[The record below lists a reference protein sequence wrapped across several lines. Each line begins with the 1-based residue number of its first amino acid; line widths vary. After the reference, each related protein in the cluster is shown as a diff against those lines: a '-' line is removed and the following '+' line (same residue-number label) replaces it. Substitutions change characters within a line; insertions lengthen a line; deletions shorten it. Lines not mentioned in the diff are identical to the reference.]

1 MLAIADVVHVVV
13 FADVVHIVVVFVDV
27 VHVVAFVDV
36 VVAAVVGTPFA
47 KKVARAAAS
56 VVNFSSFFIVKVVS
70 QKLKLRGRERN
81 IYNFSKNDLFKSEEI
96 NICDRV
102 DGDCVDGVAVGEELQ
117 DWTSR

>member
-13 FADVVHIVVVFVDV
+13 FADVVHIVVVFVD
-27 VHVVAFVDV
+27 VVAFVDV

-56 VVNFSSFFIVKVVS
+56 VVNFSSFFLVKVVS
-70 QKLKLRGRERN
+70 QKLKLRVRERN